1 MAALDNALTGDLL
14 AVAPFP
20 RAKSSN
26 GGLVV
31 YVVIPTA
38 ADQQIV
44 QAATEAAVA
53 AADALLAGKAASGEN
68 TDITSLSGLT
78 TALSLAQGGTGAKTD
93 SGARAALG
101 LPLVPDDTQFNTAM
115 TALWVAWA
123 NSLPVWSG
131 SGSAPVP
138 TGRPYNL
145 GPGGPV
151 VIAQ

>member
-1 MAALDNALTGDLL
+1 MPEIRAAIQQDGTPIL
-14 AVAPFP
+14 ANPV
-20 RAKSSN
+20 
-26 GGLVV
+26 GVV
-31 YVVIPTA
+31 
-38 ADQQIV
+38 
-44 QAATEAAVA
+44 AATVLRPEVSGLLTQPGNAVG
-53 AADALLAGKAASGEN
+53 DALAGKAASGEN

-101 LPLVPDDTQFNTAM
+101 LPLRPGDELFDTAM
-115 TALWVAWA
+115 TALWVAWT

-138 TGRPYNL
+138 AGRPYLL